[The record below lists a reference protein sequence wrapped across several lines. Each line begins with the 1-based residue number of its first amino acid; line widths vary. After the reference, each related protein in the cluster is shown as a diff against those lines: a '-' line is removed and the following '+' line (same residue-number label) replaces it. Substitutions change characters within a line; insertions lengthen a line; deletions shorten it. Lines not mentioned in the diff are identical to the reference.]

1 MAIDY
6 NEFRLLTTLLNNS
19 RTSRATSSSFRISQ
33 RNLAAR
39 AKMSLGTVNSAIKST
54 EAKHLIDTSGKMRVT
69 AKGLEELEPYKVH
82 NAIIMAAGFS
92 SRFSPVSYETPK
104 GLLTVKGEVLIE
116 RQIKQLHEAGIKD
129 ITVVVG
135 YKQEQFFYLE
145 DNFGVKITPN
155 NEYSTRN
162 NNSSIMA
169 VADQLSNT
177 YICSSDNYFDKNP
190 FELYVWK
197 AYYSAQ
203 FQKGYTKEWCI
214 TCGAHNKIKNVTIGG
229 SNAWYMIG
237 HVYFDAEFSKR
248 FVQIL
253 RKEYDLPQTAEKLWE
268 DIFIEHLD
276 ELDMQ
281 MRKYN
286 PPIIH
291 EFDSIDEL
299 REFDPLFLE
308 NIDSEI
314 FDHITQ
320 TLNCKKSD
328 IHNIYPLKKGLTNLS
343 CHFSV
348 GENEYVYRHPGIG
361 TDVLINRKSEV
372 EALKLAQ
379 KLGLDGTFIAANAKE
394 GWKISHF
401 LPDCKTANMHDFS
414 QLKESLKLVRDLHK
428 SCESSES
435 NESNESN
442 ENSES
447 YESSEITNHSFDFY
461 AESQRYMKELK
472 ARNVLIPQKIMDLSY
487 LAEDLHKAVISEDK
501 SYTCLCHN
509 DILGA
514 NILIDQHNRYHL
526 IDWEYAGMSDY
537 AQDFG
542 TMCVSDEFSD
552 SEINRA
558 MQIYLE
564 HAPSMQEKRHLL
576 AYVGFA
582 GWCWHLWSLV
592 KEAEG
597 ENIGSCM
604 YTYYKYAKRYIS
616 EASKLYFATG
626 VPVQIVKQILRR
638 EQSHSM
644 E

>member
-19 RTSRATSSSFRISQ
+19 RTSKATSIARISQ

-39 AKMSLGTVNSAIKST
+39 AKMSLGTINSAIKSA
-54 EAKHLIDTSGKMRVT
+54 EAKHLIDTTGKMHVT
-69 AKGLEELEPYKVH
+69 AQGFEALEPYKAR

-104 GLLTVKGEVLIE
+104 GLLKVKDEILIE

-145 DNFGVKITPN
+145 DAFGVKITIN
-155 NEYSTRN
+155 NQYGTRN
-162 NNSSIMA
+162 NNSSLMV
-169 VADQLSNT
+169 VADKLSNT

-197 AYYSAQ
+197 SYYSAQ
-203 FQKGYTKEWCI
+203 FHKGYTKEWCI

-229 SNAWYMIG
+229 SDAWYMIG
-237 HVYFDAEFSKR
+237 HVYFDSDFSKH

-253 RKEYDLPQTAEKLWE
+253 GNEYDLPQTAGKLWE
-268 DIFIEHLD
+268 DIFIEHID

-281 MRKYN
+281 MRKYD

-308 NIDSEI
+308 NIDSDI

-348 GENEYVYRHPGIG
+348 GKNEYVYRHPGVG
-361 TDVLINRKSEV
+361 TNVLINRKAEV
-372 EALKLAQ
+372 EALQLAQ
-379 KLGLDGTFIAANAKE
+379 KLGLDGTFIAAKAKE
-394 GWKISHF
+394 GWKISRF
-401 LPDCKTANMHDFS
+401 LPNCRTANLHDFR
-414 QLKESLKLVRDLHK
+414 EMREILKLVRTLHK
-428 SCESSES
+428 SCENS
-435 NESNESN
+435 

-447 YESSEITNHSFDFY
+447 YKNYENSEIANHNFDFY

-472 ARNVLIPQKIMDLSY
+472 ARNILIPQKIMDLSY
-487 LAEDLHKAVISEDK
+487 LVEDLHKAVISEDI

-509 DILGA
+509 DIFDA
-514 NILIDQHNRYHL
+514 NILVDEQNRYHL

-542 TMCVSDEFSD
+542 TMCVSEKFSD
-552 SEINRA
+552 REINSA
-558 MQIYLE
+558 MRIYLE
-564 HAPSMQEKRHLL
+564 HEPSWKEKRHLL

-582 GWCWHLWSLV
+582 AWCWHLWSLV

-604 YTYYKYAKRYIS
+604 YTYFKYAERYIN
-616 EASKLYFATG
+616 EASKMYFATG
-626 VPVQIVKQILRR
+626 APASLVKKELRER
-638 EQSHSM
+638 QSLSM